1 MTFLRARLPETV
13 VWPRFRSGVDEFSCR
28 PDGDV
33 WTVHI
38 AAGAERTAELFHEL
52 TDEMPAV
59 VSVAITR
66 ARDSISW
73 RGETLSLGDVR
84 ESMARLR
91 APIAAVGGFELSV
104 YTPDDQLTLTP
115 QIELYVYARSDR
127 WRYLLQRRG
136 LLERDA
142 IADRRWARSVDDF
155 VPSVEADAAVSAAV
169 DRLGLK
175 VG

>member
-13 VWPRFRSGVDEFSCR
+13 VWPRFRSGVDEFSCGC
-28 PDGDV
+28 DGDV
-33 WTVHI
+33 WVVHI

-59 VSVAITR
+59 VSVAIER
-66 ARDSISW
+66 ARDSVAW
-73 RGETLSLGDVR
+73 RGEALSLGDVR
-84 ESMARLR
+84 ESLARLR
-91 APIAAVGGFELSV
+91 APIVSVGGFELSV

-115 QIELYVYARSDR
+115 QLELYVYARSDR
-127 WRYLLQRRG
+127 WRYLLLRRG
-136 LLERDA
+136 LVERDA
-142 IADRRWARSVDDF
+142 VADRRWARSVEDF
-155 VPSVEADAAVSAAV
+155 VQSAEADAAVSAAV